1 MPAGAAARQAHSLE
15 QVEHRPWPLPPRRWA
30 LGQTWEDVLFAHWR
44 VPFDDVRALVP
55 DALEVEVYDGSAW
68 LGITPFRLTG
78 LRARGMLPLPGLSS
92 FCELNVRTY
101 VRAADGKPGVWFLGV
116 DASSRLVAVL
126 SRRLTGLPYSHA
138 RMSLERHGGWIEV
151 ECARVG
157 DPGRVFSGRYRA
169 EGDVFHAS
177 PGSVESF
184 LAERYCL
191 YTTDA
196 SGALLRG
203 ESHHGLWA
211 LQRAEAELELTTI
224 APLALS
230 GTPLCHFSS
239 RQDAVLWP
247 LEVLAHL

>member
-1 MPAGAAARQAHSLE
+1 MADGTAARQAHSLDR
-15 QVEHRPWPLPPRRWA
+15 VEHRPWPLPERRWA
-30 LGQTWEDVLFAHWR
+30 LAQTWEDVLFAHWR

-55 DALEVEVYDGSAW
+55 DALEVEMHDGSAW

-101 VRAADGKPGVWFLGV
+101 VRAADGKPGVWFLGI
-116 DASSRLVAVL
+116 DASSRLVAGL

-138 RMSLERHGGWIEV
+138 RMSLERHDGWVEV

-169 EGDVFHAS
+169 AGKVFHTQ
-177 PGSVESF
+177 PGSLESF

-191 YTTDA
+191 YATDA
-196 SGALLRG
+196 GGALLRG
-203 ESHHGLWA
+203 ENHHGPWA
-211 LQRAEAELELTTI
+211 LQRAEAELELVTI
-224 APLALS
+224 APLELS